1 MGGFFNYMYIY
12 NKLRYMNRSYSKIR
26 HIQEANQKLEKRLIS
41 EEENYED
48 NFDFDINQIDCGGED
63 MSSVD
68 YDADNNTIVINYCD
82 ESELGHLKKKGIRL
96 AVGRFGSDYLDKF

>member
-1 MGGFFNYMYIY
+1 M
-12 NKLRYMNRSYSKIR
+12 NKSYSKIR
-26 HIQEANQKLEKRLIS
+26 HIQESNLRLEKRLLG
-41 EEENYED
+41 EEEHYEE
-48 NFDFDINQIDCGGED
+48 NFDFDIQKIDCDGED

-68 YDADNNTIVINYCD
+68 YDVDSNTIMIEYCD